1 MGKINWGRVVLGG
14 VLMWV
19 VFNVLWT
26 AAWFLVLR
34 RELIPVMQEL
44 NRPFQATPEGGAF
57 WLLVMLVGGIF
68 SIWLYAAIRP
78 RYDPGPKTAARA
90 GLAVWLSTVLLPT
103 LLWGWQLQLPARFV
117 ALDVVAALVAIVV
130 AALVGAWPYK
140 EE

>member
-14 VLMWV
+14 VLAWV

-44 NRPFQATPEGGAF
+44 NRPFQETPAWGAF
-57 WLLVMLVGGIF
+57 WLLATLVGGIVL
-68 SIWLYAAIRP
+68 IWLYAAIRP

-90 GLAVWLSTVLLPT
+90 GLAVWLFVNLLPT
-103 LLWGWQLQLPARFV
+103 LAWGWQLQFPARMV
-117 ALDVVAALVAIVV
+117 ALVVVAHLVATV
-130 AALVGAWPYK
+130 AATLAGAWPYR
-140 EE
+140 E